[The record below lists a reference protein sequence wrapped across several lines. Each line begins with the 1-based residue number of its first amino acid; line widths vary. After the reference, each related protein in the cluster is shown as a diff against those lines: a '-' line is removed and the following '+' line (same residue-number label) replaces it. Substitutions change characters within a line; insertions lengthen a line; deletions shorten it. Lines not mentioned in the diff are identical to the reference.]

1 MSSASPT
8 TDVLLVGAGIMSATL
23 ASLLNQLNP
32 NLSIHLVEQ
41 LSDIALESSDA
52 WNNAGTGHAAYCE
65 LNYTTQNP
73 SGTVE
78 IERALGINAAFEVS
92 LTYWASLVE
101 KGLLQAPESFIQAT
115 PHYSFVWGKDNVAFL
130 RERFIKMKLHHL
142 FSNMQFSDDIEQL
155 REWLPLIM
163 QDREI
168 SEPIAA
174 TRVRYGTD
182 VNFGALTRQ
191 LLTPLTNN
199 NVVTAHFNSHVTDL
213 TKQSD
218 GSWQASIKNDQGTQT
233 INTQF
238 VFLGAGGGALK
249 LLQKAGVK
257 EAQGYGGFPVSGQW
271 LVCENQ
277 AIVKQHNAKVY
288 GKAAIGAPPMSVPHL
303 DTRLIDGKTALL
315 FGPFAGFTTKFLK
328 AGSYFDLVKSIQTD
342 NLKSMLGVARHNW
355 DLTQY
360 LIKEATQG
368 HTDRMDSLRNF
379 MPSAKDED
387 WTLKH
392 AGKRVQIIKPDA
404 EKGGKLEF
412 GTEIVS
418 TEDGSL
424 AGLLGASPGASVSV
438 PAMLDVIAKCFKD
451 ASYQDKLKALIPHD
465 ATTLIKDK
473 AALQTIRSKNLSTLK
488 LDQTT

>member
-1 MSSASPT
+1 
-8 TDVLLVGAGIMSATL
+8 MSATL

-32 NLSIHLVEQ
+32 SLNIHLVEQ
-41 LSDIALESSDA
+41 LSDIAQESSDA

-65 LNYTTQNP
+65 LNYTPQ
-73 SGTVE
+73 SGTGAVN
-78 IERALGINAAFEVS
+78 IERAKGINAAFEVS
-92 LTYWASLVE
+92 LSYWATLVE
-101 KGLLQAPESFIQAT
+101 QGLLQSPGTFIQAT

-130 RERFIKMKLHHL
+130 RERFLNMKMHHL
-142 FSNMQFSDDIEQL
+142 FSNMQFSDDIDQL
-155 REWLPLIM
+155 REWMPLIM

-168 SEPIAA
+168 NEPIAA

-182 VNFGALTRQ
+182 VNFGALTEQ
-191 LLTPLTNN
+191 LLQPLIAANA
-199 NVVTAHFNSHVTDL
+199 VTASFGTSVTDL
-213 TKQSD
+213 TKQKD
-218 GSWQASIKNDQGTQT
+218 GSWDVTLNNQQGTQT
-233 INTQF
+233 INSKF
-238 VFLGAGGGALK
+238 VFLGAGGGSLK

-257 EAQGYGGFPVSGQW
+257 EAKGYGGFPVSGQW
-271 LVCENQ
+271 LVCENE

-303 DTRLIDGKTALL
+303 DTRLIDGKPALL

-328 AGSYFDLVKSIQTD
+328 AGSYFDLIKSIQAN
-342 NLKSMLGVARHNW
+342 NLKSMLGVAKHNW

-360 LIKEATQG
+360 LIKEATQS
-368 HTDRMDSLRNF
+368 HSDRMDSLRNF

-392 AGKRVQIIKPDA
+392 AGKRVQIIKPDD

-418 TEDGSL
+418 TADGSL

-438 PAMLDVIAKCFKD
+438 PAMLDVIAKCFKE
-451 ASYQDKLKALIPHD
+451 ASYQDKLNALIPHD
-465 ATTLIKDK
+465 ANTLIKDK
-473 AALQTIRSKNLSTLK
+473 TALQTTRSKNLSILK
-488 LDQTT
+488 LDQTV

>member
-1 MSSASPT
+1 MSSASQT

-32 NLSIHLVEQ
+32 DLSIHLIEQ
-41 LSDIALESSDA
+41 LPDIALESSDA

-65 LNYTTQNP
+65 LNYTPQSG
-73 SGTVE
+73 SGTVS
-78 IERALGINAAFEVS
+78 IDRALGINAAFETS
-92 LTYWASLVE
+92 LTYWANLVK
-101 KGLLQAPESFIQAT
+101 KGLLDQPESFIQAT

-130 RERFIKMKLHHL
+130 RERFLKMKSHHL
-142 FSNMQFSDDIEQL
+142 FANMQFSDDIEQL
-155 REWLPLIM
+155 NEWLPLIM
-163 QDREI
+163 QDRKI
-168 SEPIAA
+168 DEPIAA

-191 LLTPLTNN
+191 LLTPLINKQAI
-199 NVVTAHFNSHVTDL
+199 TAQFESSVSKL
-213 TKQSD
+213 SKQSD
-218 GSWQASIKNDQGTQT
+218 GRWQVTVKNKQGTQT
-233 INTQF
+233 INSQF
-238 VFLGAGGGALK
+238 VFLGAGGGALA

-257 EAQGYGGFPVSGQW
+257 EARGYGGFPVSGQW
-271 LVCENQ
+271 LVCEDQ

-303 DTRLIDGKTALL
+303 DTRMIDGKPALL

-328 AGSYFDLVKSIQTD
+328 AGSYFDLVKSVQPN

-360 LIKEATQG
+360 LIKEATQT
-368 HTDRMDSLRNF
+368 HADRMATLRNF
-379 MPSAKDED
+379 MPAAQDAD

-392 AGKRVQIIKPDA
+392 AGKRVQIIKPDT

-438 PAMLDVIAKCFKD
+438 PAMLDVIKQCFKGAD
-451 ASYQDKLKALIPHD
+451 YQDKLSALIPHD
-465 ATTLIKDK
+465 ADTLINDK
-473 AALQTIRSKNLSTLK
+473 AALQQTRANNLSILK
-488 LDQTT
+488 LDNTA